1 MNTITVQD
9 IQGKISDS
17 ADTKIRKAWVLQIS
31 DETRATIQ
39 SMPLESR
46 RSMYK
51 ALDQDV
57 LKHWIGKMRQHREDA
72 LANGVKMIRSNGFY
86 RLPDEYCDQQDQML
100 IDAALEVIQLT
111 VQQP

>member
-17 ADTKIRKAWVLQIS
+17 ADTKIRKAWVLQTP
-31 DETRATIQ
+31 DTLREMYQA
-39 SMPLESR
+39 MPLESR
-46 RSMYK
+46 RALYK
-51 ALDQDV
+51 SLDKEV
-57 LKHWIGKMRQHREDA
+57 LELWISKMRQHREDA
-72 LANGVKMIRSNGFY
+72 LANGVKMIRVNGFY

-100 IDAALEVIQLT
+100 IDAALKVIQLS